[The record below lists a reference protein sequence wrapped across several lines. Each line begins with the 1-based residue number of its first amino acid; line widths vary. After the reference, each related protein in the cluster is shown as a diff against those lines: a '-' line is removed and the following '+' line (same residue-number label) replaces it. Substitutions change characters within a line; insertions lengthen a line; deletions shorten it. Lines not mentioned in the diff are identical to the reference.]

1 MVGIILVI
9 AIILIC
15 YYFCKYLPQ
24 KEEKERQQ
32 QKEIRNAESPAV
44 VHETET
50 AKAVDSSNGFI
61 VQIEHSEYF
70 NHLYSEISHYV
81 GEEIEKAKASPSAN
95 FHGINIKVNTT
106 GICARTVYSVS
117 DYKTILPPFSRVW
130 FFEEDI
136 QNKLSDDFGDLY
148 AAYLRANL
156 EKEYPFLKVENSVF
170 PFAIA
175 LNLTPLHP
183 QM

>member
-1 MVGIILVI
+1 MVGLILVI

-32 QKEIRNAESPAV
+32 QEEIRNVESPAV

-50 AKAVDSSNGFI
+50 AKAVDSNGFI

-106 GICARTVYSVS
+106 GICARTVFSVS
-117 DYKTILPPFSRVW
+117 DYKTIFPPFSRVW
-130 FFEEDI
+130 FFKEDI